1 MSKWGIGESRQGPSA
16 RGFRRLR
23 VGKRTAS
30 VLAAAAVLAVGIA
43 IPAMAVTGS
52 PSAFESGDGNMVLD
66 TSGNTDWNCF
76 VNSDSFAHNG
86 STPSGCA
93 ITTGAVQITA
103 DQSGEIQWV
112 NGQKFDTLCP
122 ALSTGNNPPKDEFV
136 NIASFNETASNL
148 DTFFYGATIR
158 SAANGNASG
167 DVEFNQN
174 SGNGTTT
181 EGCRTPGDR
190 LLAYD
195 YLNGGTS
202 LNFHLLTW
210 IDSTNPTAGG
220 NIGSC
225 LVKTDSMPCWGANV
239 VTVGPSL
246 FDGKSNQSPIAGAN
260 NGISGTS
267 LATNQFAEFG
277 INLTQAL
284 NLGGKCF
291 SFPQQVWES
300 RSSGSSF
307 TSNPQD
313 IEVEHHEIRNCG
325 EIQIIKQTDPRGQNQ
340 DFSFSSTIP
349 SPGNSSPA
357 SPDCTQSHSNPS
369 DFTLNDSG
377 NADKTPGST
386 DPAQN
391 SAGNTQDCINVIQ
404 GTYTVTE
411 GAEPGTFSFESLT
424 CTADQASGSSAQTS
438 GTTATVTLKPGGLVT
453 CLYVNQLHQ
462 GAILITK
469 TGKYKGCEGQPA
481 GSPIMVGGSQIGVC
495 AGTGSKADLGGAVFK
510 ITDSSGTEVTGSPAT
525 TGVDGTVCVDSLRWN
540 GAGTSYSVQETKA
553 PDGYSADPA
562 NTNPQ
567 TVSVT
572 QNAKCSDANIASEA
586 ALASFNDLPLTNI
599 SANATAVLSGAT
611 TSTITCVDSNNK
623 VVADSGAASD
633 PADAESTGGLVPG
646 TYTCTITIDP

>member
-1 MSKWGIGESRQGPSA
+1 MSASSIRGDGAGPS
-16 RGFRRLR
+16 RPRTRRLR
-23 VGKRTAS
+23 LSKRTTG
-30 VLAAAAVLAVGIA
+30 VLATAALLAMGIA
-43 IPAMAVTGS
+43 IPALAVTGS
-52 PSAFESGDGNMVLD
+52 PSGFESGDGNMVLN

-76 VNSDSFAHNG
+76 VNSDGFAHNG
-86 STPSGCA
+86 GTPGGCA

-122 ALSTGNNPPKDEFV
+122 ALSTGNNPPKDEFTNV
-136 NIASFNETASNL
+136 ASFNETASNL

-158 SAANGNASG
+158 STANGNASG
-167 DVEFNQN
+167 DVEFNQS

-181 EGCRTPGDR
+181 AGCRVAGDR

-220 NIGSC
+220 NTGAC
-225 LVKTDSMPCWGANV
+225 FVKTDSMPCWGANV
-239 VTVGPSL
+239 VTVSPSL
-246 FDGKSNQSPIAGAN
+246 FDGQSNQSPITAAN
-260 NGISGTS
+260 NGISGSALT
-267 LATNQFAEFG
+267 TNQFAEFG

-325 EIQIIKQTDPRGQNQ
+325 DIQIIKQTDPRGQDQ

-349 SPGNSSPA
+349 APGTSNPA
-357 SPDCTQSHSNPS
+357 TPNCTRSHSDPS
-369 DFTLNDSG
+369 SFTLNDAG
-377 NADKTPGST
+377 NAGKTLGST
-386 DPAQN
+386 LPADN
-391 SAGNTQDCINVIQ
+391 SAANTQDCTNVIQ
-404 GTYTVTE
+404 GTYTISE
-411 GAEPGTFSFESLT
+411 GAEPGAFSFVSLT
-424 CTADQASGSSAQTS
+424 CSADQGSGSSAQTS
-438 GTTATVTLKPGGLVT
+438 GTTATITLKPGGLVT
-453 CLYVNQLHQ
+453 CLYVNQFHQ

-469 TGKYKGCEGQPA
+469 TGKYNACEGRPA
-481 GSPIMVGGSQIGVC
+481 GSPIMVGGSQIGSC
-495 AGTGSKADLGGAVFK
+495 TGTGSKADLTGAVFK
-510 ITDSSGTEVTGSPAT
+510 ITDSNGAEVTGSPAT
-525 TGVDGTVCVDSLRWN
+525 TGVDGTVCVDGLPWS
-540 GAGTSYSVQETKA
+540 GTGTNYSVRETKA

-586 ALASFNDLPLTNI
+586 ALASFNDVPLTDI
-599 SANATAVLSGAT
+599 SANAAAVVSGAT
-611 TSTITCVDSNNK
+611 NSTITCVDSNGK
-623 VVADSGAASD
+623 VVADSGSASD
-633 PADAESTGGLVPG
+633 PANAESTGGLEPG